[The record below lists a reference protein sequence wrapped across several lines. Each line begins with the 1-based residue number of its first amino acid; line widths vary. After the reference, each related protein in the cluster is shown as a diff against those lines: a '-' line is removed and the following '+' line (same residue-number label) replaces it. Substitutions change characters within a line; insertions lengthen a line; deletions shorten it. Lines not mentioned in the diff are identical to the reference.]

1 MKDIYNSKI
10 CKILYLQRLWFYDIL
25 LIKKWYFII
34 FIYFLLFSKKSID
47 VIIIVKWIKRY
58 RILKIRIE
66 ETTNLLVKK
75 ERTLKFQNYRYE

>member
-1 MKDIYNSKI
+1 MKDIYNSEI

-58 RILKIRIE
+58 RILQVRIE

>member
-1 MKDIYNSKI
+1 MI
-10 CKILYLQRLWFYDIL
+10 
-25 LIKKWYFII
+25 II